1 MGRFDALTQVEEP
14 KKSDQPTAVS
24 PTLPKQLSQ
33 PSKNLNVAEKKPAKP
48 QARKTA
54 RQSPTP
60 DGVEKPEKYTT
71 RLEPTLVKKLQFYAV
86 QNDMKDYEVVRIAL
100 QQYFD
105 RNK

>member
-14 KKSDQPTAVS
+14 KKPDQPTAVS
-24 PTLPKQLSQ
+24 PTPPEQISQ
-33 PSKNLNVAEKKPAKP
+33 PSKNLSVIEKKPAK
-48 QARKTA
+48 R
-54 RQSPTP
+54 SPTP

-71 RLEPTLVKKLQFYAV
+71 RLEPSLVKKLQFHAV